1 MSSNS
6 STTLKYLN
14 LDTLNATYNTVQ
26 TYNSYVF
33 NTTSSTNAPNS
44 YNVTFQ
50 LRNPIYNAKRIWLKS
65 LEIPIGFSNI
75 RSNNFSNTLTVATA
89 SSGGTTYSITLPDKI
104 YGSVQLLLND
114 INAFFSATYPT
125 VNIVFSINTGY
136 TNNGFVVLTTSS
148 TGIFTSGIFIR
159 PSLLATTIL
168 GFNNTDLTST
178 TTRTAGSYYLVNPD
192 NYVNL
197 YIPNLFRC
205 TSDNYL
211 YTSFPLNIFRYID

>member
-89 SSGGTTYSITLPDKI
+89 SSGSY
-104 YGSVQLLLND
+104 
-114 INAFFSATYPT
+114 
-125 VNIVFSINTGY
+125 
-136 TNNGFVVLTTSS
+136 NGFRNL
-148 TGIFTSGIFIR
+148 GWEIERSGCC
-159 PSLLATTIL
+159 
-168 GFNNTDLTST
+168 DL
-178 TTRTAGSYYLVNPD
+178 
-192 NYVNL
+192 
-197 YIPNLFRC
+197 
-205 TSDNYL
+205 
-211 YTSFPLNIFRYID
+211 